1 MTSQSSNTCH
11 LAVIPAAGKGD
22 RMGGRTRKQ
31 YLIYSGKT
39 VLEHTVDKLIASGL
53 SRIVIAV
60 SKNDERWV
68 ELPLAGDERI
78 TFVKGGDSR
87 HVSVLSGILKLLE
100 EHSENDWVMVHDAV
114 RPCVSIADVLKL
126 DTALKEHEV
135 GGLLAVRISDTIK
148 QQASQSGEH
157 TIGTMSDV
165 SAATSPL
172 VEGTVDRTGLWRAL
186 TPQMFRLGMLS
197 KAIQN
202 SMDSGNPITDE
213 SSAIEF
219 LGYQPELV
227 EGNIDNIK
235 ITYPGDLKLAEYYL
249 DRQMGQS

>member
-1 MTSQSSNTCH
+1 M
-11 LAVIPAAGKGD
+11 
-22 RMGGRTRKQ
+22 
-31 YLIYSGKT
+31 
-39 VLEHTVDKLIASGL
+39 DKLFGSGL

-60 SKNDERWV
+60 SKNDERWL
-68 ELPLAGDERI
+68 ELPLVEDERI
-78 TFVKGGDSR
+78 TFVEGGDSR
-87 HVSVLSGILKLLE
+87 HVSVQSGISKLLE
-100 EHSENDWVMVHDAV
+100 EHSVNDWVMVHDAV
-114 RPCVSIADVLKL
+114 RPCVSIADVMRLN
-126 DTALKEHEV
+126 DAVNEHEV

-148 QQASQSGEH
+148 KQSGGPENH
-157 TIGTMSDV
+157 RVGTPSDASV
-165 SAATSPL
+165 ATSPL

-197 KAIQN
+197 EAIQKA
-202 SMDSGNPITDE
+202 MDSGNPITDE

-249 DRQMGQS
+249 DRQLGHS

>member
-1 MTSQSSNTCH
+1 MVNESANNCH

-22 RMGGRTRKQ
+22 RMAGRTRKQ

-60 SKNDERWV
+60 SKNDERWL
-68 ELPLAGDERI
+68 ELPLAEDERI
-78 TFVKGGDSR
+78 TFVEGGDSR
-87 HVSVLSGILKLLE
+87 HVSVHSGISKLLE
-100 EHSENDWVMVHDAV
+100 EYSENDWVMVHDAV
-114 RPCVSIADVLKL
+114 RPCVSIADVMRLN
-126 DTALKEHEV
+126 DAVKEHEV

-148 QQASQSGEH
+148 QQAG
-157 TIGTMSDV
+157 GTGNLRAGITGDV
-165 SAATSPL
+165 AAATSPL

-197 KAIQN
+197 EAIQRA
-202 SMDSGNPITDE
+202 MDSGNPITDE
-213 SSAIEF
+213 SSAIEL

-249 DRQMGQS
+249 DRQLGQP